1 LTMEIGMER
10 GSAPALIKPKH
21 RVSADLLPYGIVGLA
36 LIVVPPLLPDYFQSL
51 LVKVL
56 IFSVFAMSLDLIM
69 GYTGLPSLG
78 HAAYFGLAGYIAA
91 ILILKYQIDSFWV
104 VLSASLF
111 GATLLAATFGPLAL
125 RVRGIYFLLVTLA
138 LGQLLFYVA
147 WYWRSMTG
155 GDDGLVGKFTPHL
168 GIPGVTWGPLTFY
181 YFVLILFA
189 ISFFVMRW
197 VAKLPFGLS
206 LKGLEENELR
216 MRCLG
221 YNTWAIKYVVFI
233 IGSLFAGV
241 AGVLFVYFNGFAV
254 PKNLGIHFSG
264 LVMFMVILGGAGT
277 LWGSAIGAA
286 VILYLEY
293 ISSVYFPARW
303 PLVFG
308 TAFILTAMFVKGGLA
323 PYLIKIWERAVRQWR
338 P

>member
-1 LTMEIGMER
+1 LRMEKE
-10 GSAPALIKPKH
+10 SAPVFARQRSKVL
-21 RVSADLLPYGIVGLA
+21 VGLLPYVVAGVV
-36 LIVVPPLLPDYFQSL
+36 LIVLPPSLPDYLQSL
-51 LVKVL
+51 LIKVL
-56 IFSVFAMSLDLIM
+56 IFSIFAMSLDLIM

-91 ILILKYQIDSFWV
+91 ILILKCEVDSFWV
-104 VLSASLF
+104 VLPVSVL
-111 GATLLAATFGPLAL
+111 GATLIAAAFGPLAL
-125 RVRGIYFLLVTLA
+125 RVKEIYFLLVTLA

-155 GDDGLVGKFTPHL
+155 GDDGLVGRFTPNL
-168 GIPGVTWGPLTFY
+168 GIPGLKWNPFVFY
-181 YFVLILFA
+181 YFVLMFFSV
-189 ISFFVMRW
+189 SFFVMRW

-206 LKGLEENELR
+206 LKGVEQNELR

-221 YNTWAIKYVVFI
+221 YNTWVIKYVVFI
-233 IGSLFAGV
+233 IGALFAGV

-254 PKNLGIHFSG
+254 PKNLGLHFSG
-264 LVMFMVILGGAGT
+264 MVMFMVILGGAAT
-277 LWGSAIGAA
+277 LWGSVIGAA
-286 VILYLEY
+286 VILYLEN

-323 PYLIKIWERAVRQWR
+323 PYLTKLWSRAVKKWKL
-338 P
+338 